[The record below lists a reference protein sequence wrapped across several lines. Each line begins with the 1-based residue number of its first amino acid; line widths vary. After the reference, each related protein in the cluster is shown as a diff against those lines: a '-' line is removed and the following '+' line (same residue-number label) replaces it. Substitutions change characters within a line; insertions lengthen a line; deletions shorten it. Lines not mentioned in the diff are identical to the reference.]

1 MTNQQINKDGS
12 ENKDNDTNNNNAD
25 DDDDE
30 RTEDIDK
37 ELEKDEHN
45 KQNEDEQDEDKSDI
59 IEDKQNEME
68 HIKSVNNDDDDD
80 NNNNNDYLQL
90 KKQYEGMV
98 KLWNDERS
106 NLKKAQQLLR
116 NQKDNF
122 KLQQQSLEDDHLS
135 KIDQL
140 KSEYEQQLKS
150 KSKLIESLESSLLK
164 VKEERNVKI
173 EDGDE
178 LKQKINELESEKY
191 EILKEKS
198 SLSLEKQEQ
207 IESIR
212 KEFELERIQ
221 WEKERKI
228 LTKNFEHE
236 TVLEK
241 EKVEFTN
248 ALARTQSIL
257 QQKELENAR
266 LKGELTW
273 LKQDKQDLTKTNQIL
288 KEQNVSSQQQ
298 IDSLQQIISDKT
310 KEIVDI
316 KNISKDKLNQEI
328 QKLNQLKIENEK
340 MKQLLNKTENNSMNN
355 NQSQQQQQQQKI
367 EKRIKNLTNTLLE
380 KQTELDLCI
389 SQKNEYR
396 IKLSKL
402 QESNNNNKKDR
413 DLEMGSI
420 KNRTPILRNKSGL
433 TLLRRKNYTSYKSIN
448 YGINVFDRIGL
459 EFAHVLRNKP
469 WMRLL
474 IVFYIIVL
482 HLWCGIVLHFSMNHV
497 EDDSH

>member
-1 MTNQQINKDGS
+1 M
-12 ENKDNDTNNNNAD
+12 ENKSNKSKPKKQSKSKSKSKKSKSRGNN
-25 DDDDE
+25 
-30 RTEDIDK
+30 RSSS
-37 ELEKDEHN
+37 L
-45 KQNEDEQDEDKSDI
+45 
-59 IEDKQNEME
+59 
-68 HIKSVNNDDDDD
+68 NND
-80 NNNNNDYLQL
+80 NNDYSQL

-98 KLWNDERS
+98 KLWNEERA

-122 KLQQQSLEDDHLS
+122 KLQQESLEDDHLS
-135 KIDQL
+135 KIDEL
-140 KSEYEQQLKS
+140 KAEYEQQLKS
-150 KSKLIESLESSLLK
+150 KSKLIKTLESSLLK
-164 VKEERNVKI
+164 VKEERNTKI
-173 EDGDE
+173 EDSDE

-198 SLSLEKQEQ
+198 ALSLEKQEQ
-207 IESIR
+207 IELIR
-212 KEFELERIQ
+212 AEFELERAQ

-241 EKVEFTN
+241 EKVEYTN
-248 ALARTQSIL
+248 ALARTQSTL

-266 LKGELTW
+266 LKSELRW
-273 LKQDKQDLTKTNQIL
+273 LKQDKEDLTKANQIL
-288 KEQNVSSQQQ
+288 NEQNQSSQEQ
-298 IDSLQQIISDKT
+298 IDSLQQSISDKT
-310 KEIVDI
+310 KEIVEI
-316 KNISKDKLNQEI
+316 NNISNDKLNEEI
-328 QKLNQLKIENEK
+328 SKYNKLKIENDK
-340 MKQLLNKTENNSMNN
+340 MKQELNKNESDAMNKDNVLNNK
-355 NQSQQQQQQQKI
+355 QCEF

-380 KQTELDLCI
+380 KQTELDMCI

-396 IKLSKL
+396 IKWSKL
-402 QESNNNNKKDR
+402 QEQIKNNSSMSDGNKKDK
-413 DLEMGSI
+413 DLEMGLI
-420 KNRTPILRNKSGL
+420 KNRSPILRTKSGV

-448 YGINVFDRIGL
+448 YGISVFDRIGL